1 MACSFASSP
10 FSKQHVTVTFAL
22 HSMMLTVVGWA
33 CDFGQWMHSPVQSGF
48 GPKAGKPTDRTNG
61 AKLRLRLLQ
70 AIKGRRPMAP
80 IATLATSGR
89 VARRAGMYLLAASV
103 PCAVH
108 CFSCSSFKLAR
119 PKRIA
124 EQPEQLQDRLNPESR
139 NSKRLHFLFLFLS
152 STHHFH

>member
-1 MACSFASSP
+1 
-10 FSKQHVTVTFAL
+10 
-22 HSMMLTVVGWA
+22 
-33 CDFGQWMHSPVQSGF
+33 
-48 GPKAGKPTDRTNG
+48 
-61 AKLRLRLLQ
+61 
-70 AIKGRRPMAP
+70 MAP

-124 EQPEQLQDRLNPESR
+124 EQPEQLQDRLKAEPR
-139 NSKRLHFLFLFLS
+139 NSKRLHFLFLFLD